1 MPYGKRLRVYAF
13 MFFTEQINRA
23 TRFMM
28 SKLHKCIYSF
38 MSRGMELGLGY
49 IRLEMQHSVVYLAA
63 ISY

>member
-1 MPYGKRLRVYAF
+1 MPYGKPLRVYAF

-38 MSRGMELGLGY
+38 MSRGIELGLGY
-49 IRLEMQHSVVYLAA
+49 IRLEAA
-63 ISY
+63 

>member
-1 MPYGKRLRVYAF
+1 MPYGKPLRVYAF
-13 MFFTEQINRA
+13 MVFTEQINRGSG
-23 TRFMM
+23 F
-28 SKLHKCIYSF
+28 L